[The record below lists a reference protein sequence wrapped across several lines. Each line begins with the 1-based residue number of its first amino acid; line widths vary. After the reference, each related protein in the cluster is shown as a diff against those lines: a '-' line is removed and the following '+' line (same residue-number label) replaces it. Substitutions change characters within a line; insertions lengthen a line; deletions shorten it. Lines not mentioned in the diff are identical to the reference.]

1 MALTAVEQRV
11 LPTLVALRAAQSE
24 CNPLSQSLVAGMDAA
39 AQAAPRVLPAAPSLS
54 ASQPLS
60 PAHAHAE
67 RLSVLWQQTL

>member
-39 AQAAPRVLPAAPSLS
+39 AQAAPRLPAAPSLS